1 MAIKHN
7 NAIPHNH
14 FHKDWQRRVRVHF
27 DQPGRK
33 HRRRQARLAKAAA
46 VAPRPV
52 DKLRPVVR
60 CPTIK
65 YNRRVRAGRGFTI
78 AELKVTYWIP
88 PPPPQF
94 GQLFDSSDIKVDM
107 RMGEE
112 ELAAWGEAGIP
123 RKLAPTIGISVDGRR
138 TNYSKES
145 LAANVA
151 RLKEYKAR
159 LILFPRK
166 SGQFKKL
173 DSSAEEVKA
182 AQAAFAAEGKTEGFA
197 TNINSTLPINN
208 ISAAEAV
215 TEIKRDSLPKG
226 EEAAFR
232 RLREAR
238 SEARLAGVR
247 EKRAKAK
254 AEEAAAAKK

>member
-78 AELKVTYWIP
+78 AELK
-88 PPPPQF
+88 
-94 GQLFDSSDIKVDM
+94 
-107 RMGEE
+107 
-112 ELAAWGEAGIP
+112 EAGIP

-151 RLKEYKAR
+151 RLQEYKAR

-173 DSSAEEVKA
+173 DSSAEDVKA

>member
-7 NAIPHNH
+7 NIIPNTH

-33 HRRRQARLAKAAA
+33 HRRRQARLSKAAA

-60 CPTIK
+60 APTIK
-65 YNRRVRAGRGFTI
+65 YNRRVRAGRGFTLQ
-78 AELKVTYWIP
+78 ELK
-88 PPPPQF
+88 
-94 GQLFDSSDIKVDM
+94 
-107 RMGEE
+107 
-112 ELAAWGEAGIP
+112 EAGIP
-123 RKLAPTIGISVDGRR
+123 SKLAPTIGIAVDHRR
-138 TNYSKES
+138 KNVSQES

-151 RLKEYKAR
+151 RLQEYKSR

-166 SGQFKKL
+166 SGQYKKL
-173 DSSAEEVKA
+173 DSSADDVTAAKKA
-182 AQAAFAAEGKTEGFA
+182 FGAEGKVEGYA
-197 TNINSTLPINN
+197 TKIRSVAPIKN

-215 TEIKRDSLPKG
+215 TEISRSDLPEG
-226 EEAAFR
+226 EKAAFR

-238 SEARLAGVR
+238 SEARYLGIR

-254 AEEAAAAKK
+254 ADEAEAAKK

>member
-7 NAIPHNH
+7 QQIPRNH

-33 HRRRQARLAKAAA
+33 HRRREARLARAAA

-52 DKLRPVVR
+52 DKLRPIVR

-65 YNRRVRAGRGFTI
+65 YNSRVRAGRGFTVQ
-78 AELKVTYWIP
+78 ELK
-88 PPPPQF
+88 
-94 GQLFDSSDIKVDM
+94 
-107 RMGEE
+107 
-112 ELAAWGEAGIP
+112 EAGIA
-123 RKLAPTIGISVDGRR
+123 RKLAPTIGIAVDHRR
-138 TNYSKES
+138 INACTES
-145 LAANVA
+145 LSANVA

-173 DSSAEEVKA
+173 DSSVEEVKA
-182 AQAAFAAEGKTEGFA
+182 ASEGKVAKSISTVLPVVNVARAKAVSEISKADMPEGEK
-197 TNINSTLPINN
+197 
-208 ISAAEAV
+208 AAY
-215 TEIKRDSLPKG
+215 
-226 EEAAFR
+226 R
-232 RLREAR
+232 RLRDAR
-238 SEARLAGVR
+238 SEARYVGRR

>member
-7 NAIPHNH
+7 NAIPRNH

-33 HRRRQARLAKAAA
+33 HRRRQARLQKAAA

-65 YNRRVRAGRGFTI
+65 YNRRVRAGRGFTL
-78 AELKVTYWIP
+78 AELK
-88 PPPPQF
+88 
-94 GQLFDSSDIKVDM
+94 
-107 RMGEE
+107 
-112 ELAAWGEAGIP
+112 EAGIP
-123 RKLAPTIGISVDGRR
+123 RKLAPTIGIAVDPRR
-138 TNYSKES
+138 INYSKES

-173 DSSAEEVKA
+173 DSTPEEVNAAKA
-182 AQAAFAAEGKTEGFA
+182 AFSAGKPEGYA
-197 TNINSTLPINN
+197 TNLEATLPIKN
-208 ISAAEAV
+208 ISREEAIGEV
-215 TEIKRDSLPKG
+215 KRDELPEG
-226 EEAAFR
+226 EKDAFR

-238 SEARLAGVR
+238 SEARLVGVR

>member
-7 NAIPHNH
+7 QTIPKNH

-33 HRRRQARLAKAAA
+33 HRRREARLAKAAA

-65 YNRRVRAGRGFTI
+65 YNSRVRAGRGFSLQ
-78 AELKVTYWIP
+78 ELK
-88 PPPPQF
+88 
-94 GQLFDSSDIKVDM
+94 
-107 RMGEE
+107 
-112 ELAAWGEAGIP
+112 EAGVP
-123 RKLAPTIGISVDGRR
+123 RKLAPTIGICVDHRR
-138 TNYSKES
+138 GNVSAES
-145 LAANVA
+145 LSANVA
-151 RLKEYKAR
+151 RLKAYKAR

-173 DSSAEEVKA
+173 DSSAQDIKA
-182 AQAAFAAEGKTEGFA
+182 AQSSADGFTKTIGS
-197 TNINSTLPINN
+197 ILPITDADRENA
-208 ISAAEAV
+208 IREVSKA
-215 TEIKRDSLPKG
+215 DLPEG
-226 EEAAFR
+226 EKNAYR
-232 RLREAR
+232 KLRLAR
-238 SEARLAGVR
+238 SEARLIGVR

-254 AEEAAAAKK
+254 ADEATAQKK